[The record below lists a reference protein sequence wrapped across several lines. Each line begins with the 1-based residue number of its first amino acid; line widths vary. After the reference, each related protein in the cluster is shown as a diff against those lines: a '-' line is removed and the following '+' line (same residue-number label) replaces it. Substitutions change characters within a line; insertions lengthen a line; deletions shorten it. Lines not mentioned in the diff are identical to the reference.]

1 MVFLV
6 LLVEYF
12 CFAEKLGALC
22 IVLNTTILDERSS
35 EKTAITLLSSRCP
48 SPFSLAFFLLTPFFI
63 FSSRFLIKTRLY
75 IVFPIYTRT
84 QMNLFRFSS
93 RSFIFLFFFL
103 YSFLVFLYSYLKT
116 EIIVA

>member
-6 LLVEYF
+6 LLVEHF

-48 SPFSLAFFLLTPFFI
+48 SPFSLVFFPSNSIFYLLLS
-63 FSSRFLIKTRLY
+63 FSYKD
-75 IVFPIYTRT
+75 
-84 QMNLFRFSS
+84 
-93 RSFIFLFFFL
+93 
-103 YSFLVFLYSYLKT
+103 
-116 EIIVA
+116 